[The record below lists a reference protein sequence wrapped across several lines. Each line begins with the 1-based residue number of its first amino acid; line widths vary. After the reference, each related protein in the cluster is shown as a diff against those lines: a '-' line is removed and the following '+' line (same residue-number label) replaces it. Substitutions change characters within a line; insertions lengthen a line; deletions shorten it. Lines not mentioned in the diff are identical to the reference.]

1 MNIEAGNE
9 INIEVEYQK
18 RVSEMTPRE
27 KIARMALYLATLEP
41 KPDARPDASAFG
53 SDRGIS
59 KTDLSAKTAGIIDN
73 SLSFSAIV

>member
-9 INIEVEYQK
+9 INIEVEYQN

-53 SDRGIS
+53 SQPSEIRFNGQ
-59 KTDLSAKTAGIIDN
+59 SACAA
-73 SLSFSAIV
+73 S